1 MVAMAMANRKKQT
14 EVVKPTESTRKRPA
28 TLVPATKNPDPV
40 PNKAPKIA
48 NEVYYACELCPS
60 TFNRKFNRDRHM
72 EIMHGSAVSTRTRPL
87 YPDKIRN
94 SEYSPD
100 AEFSDDNIPEPR
112 IPVQEPPPLAKTVN
126 PVDTAKPVQNAK
138 TVEPEL
144 VEVELE
150 SDDDPMETTTTDK
163 KPEPESK
170 ETTDIDCSGDNVSM
184 HQMPLG
190 KEVTI
195 TILIS
200 SK

>member
-1 MVAMAMANRKKQT
+1 MAVAMANRKKQT
-14 EVVKPTESTRKRPA
+14 EVVKPVESTRKRPA
-28 TLVPATKNPDPV
+28 ILVPVAKKPDPV
-40 PNKAPKIA
+40 PNKVPKIA

-72 EIMHGSAVSTRTRPL
+72 EIMHGSTMSTRNRPL
-87 YPDKIRN
+87 YPDRIRN

-100 AEFSDDNIPEPR
+100 ADLSDDNIPEPT
-112 IPVQEPPPLAKTVN
+112 IPVQEPPPLAKTVK
-126 PVDTAKPVQNAK
+126 PVDPVKPVETTKA
-138 TVEPEL
+138 VEPEV
-144 VEVELE
+144 VEVEPE
-150 SDDDPMETTTTDK
+150 SDNDQMETTTAK
-163 KPEPESK
+163 KPEAETK
-170 ETTDIDCSGDNVSM
+170 ENPDMECGGDNVSM